1 MVELPP
7 PHRDPDTERK
17 RKVGS
22 RLRHIARGYD
32 SLTLRRHESIWHSLA
47 QTREYMTQGQGGLSH
62 PPCTPGRFGRKKKK
76 RILRTCRLSLLLL
89 YTAAASIYYT
99 VTARSLQI
107 LKE

>member
-76 RILRTCRLSLLLL
+76 EFYAHAASRSSSSTLLLL
-89 YTAAASIYYT
+89 VFI
-99 VTARSLQI
+99 I
-107 LKE
+107 L